1 MRMRR
6 LPVYCAVLVTALVL
20 PACGGND
27 KQSAT
32 PTATATARPA
42 TAPASGDPV
51 AALEARF
58 VQVVDRVSPKVV
70 LIETEQGLGSGVVFD
85 HHGNVV
91 TNAHVVGSSKTFQVI
106 FADGH
111 RRRAML
117 VSAYRP
123 DDLAVIRLEGEQPA
137 PAVFGDSSKLK
148 VGEITFAVGNPL
160 GLRSSV
166 TQGIVSSVGRTLS
179 EGPGGGVIAAAIQT
193 SAPINPGNS
202 GGALVNLEGEVI
214 GIPTLA
220 ATDPNLGSQAPGI
233 GFAIPSGTVKRIAGQ
248 IVRDGRVTT
257 SDRAYLGVQVAT
269 SVDGSFVVIA
279 GVERGGPAARAGLRP
294 GEVITAVDG
303 HPMATADDL
312 STYLA
317 GRQPGQKVRVE
328 LRHRDGST
336 RTVEVTL
343 GRLPASS

>member
-1 MRMRR
+1 MRGTSS
-6 LPVYCAVLVTALVL
+6 PTHTSSG
-20 PACGGND
+20 PA
-27 KQSAT
+27 
-32 PTATATARPA
+32 
-42 TAPASGDPV
+42 
-51 AALEARF
+51 
-58 VQVVDRVSPKVV
+58 
-70 LIETEQGLGSGVVFD
+70 
-85 HHGNVV
+85 
-91 TNAHVVGSSKTFQVI
+91 KTFQVT

-111 RRRAML
+111 RRRATL
-117 VSAYRP
+117 VSAYPP

-137 PAVFGDSSKLK
+137 PATFGDSSKLK

-166 TQGIVSSVGRTLS
+166 TQGIVSSLGRTLS

-202 GGALVNLEGEVI
+202 GGALVNLDGQVI
-214 GIPTLA
+214 GNPTLG
-220 ATDPNLGSQAPGI
+220 ATDPQLGSQAPGI

-248 IVRDGRVTT
+248 IVRNGRVTT

-269 SVDGSFVVIA
+269 SVDGSSVVIA
-279 GVERGGPAARAGLRP
+279 GVEKGGPAARAGLRA

-303 HPMATADDL
+303 HPVPTADAL

-317 GRQPGQKVRVE
+317 DRQPGQKVRVE
-328 LRHRDGST
+328 LRDRDGSK

-343 GRLPASS
+343 GRLPVDS

>member
-1 MRMRR
+1 MRR
-6 LPVYCAVLVTALVL
+6 LPAYCAVLVTALVL

-32 PTATATARPA
+32 PTPTVTPRPA
-42 TAPASGDPV
+42 ATPASGDPV
-51 AALEARF
+51 EALEARF
-58 VQVVDRVSPKVV
+58 VHVVDRVSPKVV
-70 LIETEQGLGSGVVFD
+70 LIETDQGLGSGVVFD
-85 HHGNVV
+85 DHGNVV
-91 TNAHVVGSSKTFQVI
+91 TNAHVVGSSKTFQVT

-111 RRRAML
+111 RRRATL

-123 DDLAVIRLEGEQPA
+123 DDLAVIRLEGERPA

-220 ATDPNLGSQAPGI
+220 ATDPNGGSPAPGI

-279 GVERGGPAARAGLRP
+279 GVEHGGPAARAGLRA

-328 LRHRDGST
+328 LRDRDGSK